1 MTRSEGRP
9 ARRLGFKARPHPE
22 ASGVGQAD
30 TGGPRPRAV
39 PAPTAALQSYHL
51 QHLRAGCGTA
61 PATSSAGHPARRG
74 TLPPGASVCG
84 TWWVGISLCGPPA
97 GRHLS
102 KADTSRV
109 PRSPVVHTSG
119 WAPCRHRAH
128 ATSPPSWPR
137 LTQPERD
144 GSLHPVSQAPLQV
157 ETDPASATFLI
168 FENSTTDKSADGD
181 RYLYIKQP
189 RTSKRSLW

>member
-1 MTRSEGRP
+1 MAPGPGQSLHP
-9 ARRLGFKARPHPE
+9 RRLCRATTCNTCVP
-22 ASGVGQAD
+22 AVAQ
-30 TGGPRPRAV
+30 PRP
-39 PAPTAALQSYHL
+39 PP
-51 QHLRAGCGTA
+51 A
-61 PATSSAGHPARRG
+61 PATRRDVAPSRQAPAFAGLG
-74 TLPPGASVCG
+74 G
-84 TWWVGISLCGPPA
+84 WGISLCGPPA

-102 KADTSRV
+102 KADTSRA
-109 PRSPVVHTSG
+109 PRSPVVHTGG
-119 WAPCRHRAH
+119 WAPRRHRAH

-144 GSLHPVSQAPLQV
+144 GSLHPVSQASLQV